1 MPNYVLSNGVFIP
14 TTYTIAEVDGFLSV
28 IPISRFGD
36 MTDNPLPVTVS
47 GLKVT
52 IGEVPAILAGKK
64 YTLGQTVLTMP
75 NSVNQSRWLFLQIQ
89 NGVPGY
95 LLSDTWRVAESHQSM
110 YLGQISTNG
119 STAVTTSLQK
129 VTRLDK
135 YRISEL
141 PKGSCIPA
149 STGDP
154 TGTGNYA
161 W

>member
-36 MTDNPLPVTVS
+36 MTDNPIPVTVN
-47 GLKVT
+47 GLRVT
-52 IGEVPAILAGKK
+52 IGAVPAIMGGKK

-75 NSVNQSRWLFLQIQ
+75 GTSNSRRWVFLQIQ
-89 NGVPGY
+89 NGVPSY
-95 LLSDTWRVAESHQSM
+95 LLSDTWRIDESYGSM
-110 YLGQISTNG
+110 YVGSIQSDGSGVIS
-119 STAVTTSLQK
+119 TSLQK